1 MVKSLSF
8 NSISNKFTLLRT
20 INRNPTHNFRY
31 FSPNLREVSV
41 KFFLVQTEL
50 KYLVLYTHII
60 VSNPASLKIQTILIG
75 LHVHLIER
83 VPILELLILQPMT
96 VSGKPIIR
104 FLTDSTRHRETSV
117 GHHKLT
123 RNSLRFSTFSSQ
135 TSLFIHLIGLSIYD
149 SILQSIRY
157 TFTRTTI
164 IDLRSLTRSRSRST
178 TRSILD
184 TTISVHEVR
193 V

>member
-8 NSISNKFTLLRT
+8 NSISNQLTLLSSIDFYTR
-20 INRNPTHNFRY
+20 HNF
-31 FSPNLREVSV
+31 SDLCTNLREVSV

-60 VSNPASLKIQTILIG
+60 VSNLASLKIKTILIG

-83 VPILELLILQPMT
+83 VPILELLIFQPMT
-96 VSGKPIIR
+96 VSGKPIVR
-104 FLTDSTRHRETSV
+104 FLTDSARHRETSV
-117 GHHKLT
+117 SHHKHT
-123 RNSLRFSTFSSQ
+123 RSGLSLSTFSSQ
-135 TSLFIHLIGLSIYD
+135 TGLFIHLVSLGIND

-157 TFTRTTI
+157 SFTRTTI
-164 IDLRSLTRSRSRST
+164 INLRSLTRSRSRGT

-184 TTISVHEVR
+184 TTIAIHEVR
-193 V
+193 I